1 MSRSRRKSGG
11 QSIRSLVLTALV
23 FTAAFVGIT
32 AIVNR
37 EDPMTLLVMAPIFF
51 VMMIGSVPLF
61 HAMSLW
67 AVALEHQFGWSRT
80 QLGLALTLTRVEG
93 GIMGPVE
100 GYLTDK
106 VGTRRMVMIGMVIM
120 GAGFLIFG
128 RVNSLWTFYLAY
140 IVMSAG
146 MGLGSW
152 VPMMTLLN
160 HWFAKR
166 RAMAIS
172 WANVG
177 SRLGALLL
185 VPAIAW
191 AIDPDGGPLGWSMTA
206 TVLGIF
212 ALVIAF
218 PITRL
223 IRIRPQDYGLRPDG
237 DPPAPART
245 EARQRGGQAPA
256 AAVSEDTDADFTA
269 SQALHT
275 PAFWFIAFGHGFT
288 SMVILAIMAHLG
300 LLLDDKGF
308 SLQDTGWIV
317 AVYTSVAMV
326 FQLVGGYIGDRIP
339 KRVAIFI
346 FTTIQAGAVV
356 VLTMADSLPVFYLF
370 AVIFGM
376 GFGGRNPLTIA
387 IRGEYFGRASFG
399 KILGLSTV
407 PMNVLL
413 LVASPFAG
421 YMRDV
426 YGTYNGAF
434 LILAAFNFLGGV
446 LFLMAKKPV
455 LMPVQQP
462 SQASLRAG

>member
-1 MSRSRRKSGG
+1 MTLSGLLIVAVGIGLMILAIAPEISRRMRGGIFYGWWLVAISG
-11 QSIRSLVLTALV
+11 
-23 FTAAFVGIT
+23 
-32 AIVNR
+32 
-37 EDPMTLLVMAPIFF
+37 F
-51 VMMIGSVPLF
+51 VMVIGSVPLF

-120 GAGFLIFG
+120 GVGFLIFG
-128 RVNSLWTFYLAY
+128 RVNSLWMFYLAY
-140 IVMSAG
+140 LVMSAG

-185 VPAIAW
+185 IPAIAW
-191 AIDPDGGPLGWSMTA
+191 AIEPGHGPLGWSVTA
-206 TVLGIF
+206 SLFGIF
-212 ALVIAF
+212 AIVIAF

-223 IRIRPQDYGLRPDG
+223 IRNRPQDYGMAPDG
-237 DPPAPART
+237 GPLALDEDAAPSSRPSEADARVPSG
-245 EARQRGGQAPA
+245 E
-256 AAVSEDTDADFTA
+256 FTA
-269 SQALHT
+269 SQALRT
-275 PAFWFIAFGHGFT
+275 PAFWLISFGHGFT
-288 SMVILAIMAHLG
+288 SMIIIAIMAHLG
-300 LLLDDKGF
+300 LLLQDHGF
-308 SLQDTGWIV
+308 PLQTTGWIV
-317 AVYTSVAMV
+317 AVYTAVAMV
-326 FQLVGGYIGDRIP
+326 FQLVGGYVGDRIS
-339 KRVAIFI
+339 KRLALFI
-346 FTTIQAGAVV
+346 FTSIQAGAVV
-356 VLTMADSLPVFYLF
+356 VLTFATTLPVFYLF
-370 AVIFGM
+370 AILFGI

-387 IRGEYFGRASFG
+387 VRGEYFGRASFG

-413 LVASPFAG
+413 LIASPLAG

-426 YGTYNGAF
+426 QGTYNNAF
-434 LILAAFNFLGGV
+434 LILAALNFLGGV
-446 LFLMAKKPV
+446 LFLFAKKPKLPAAQGRTAV
-455 LMPVQQP
+455 LPRTIPV
-462 SQASLRAG
+462 G